1 MLGLQ
6 PWGTTGFRLEPGAK
20 VDPAV
25 GLVLTGVRG
34 GQSFMDQVAKL
45 LPPLRRTL
53 PRQAVHRAFVKPE
66 KQRLNGTISGS
77 I

>member
-6 PWGTTGFRLEPGAK
+6 SWGTTGFRLETGAK
-20 VDPAV
+20 VDPAE

-45 LPPLRRTL
+45 LRRPL
-53 PRQAVHRAFVKPE
+53 PRQTAHHVFVKPE

>member
-6 PWGTTGFRLEPGAK
+6 PLGTTWFRLETGAK

-25 GLVLTGVRG
+25 GLVLTGIRG

-45 LPPLRRTL
+45 LPPLTDHFQDKL
-53 PRQAVHRAFVKPE
+53 FIA
-66 KQRLNGTISGS
+66 LL
-77 I
+77 